1 MSSVEVLLKTQ
12 RWFIITVAVISGVLL
27 YLLGPILS
35 PFLAGALLAYLTD
48 PLADRLE
55 TVGLKRTSAVVV
67 VFVVMTTIL
76 SLFVLL
82 LVPKLSAQVQTLIKL
97 IPAIADMFESKV
109 FPAIET
115 YLGTQISFGGSESI
129 KQLITTHW
137 EQTGSIMAQV
147 ASGLTKSGLAVMGW
161 LTNLLLIPVVTFYLL
176 RDWDVMMAK
185 IGRLLPRNLEPTVTS
200 WATECDEVLAAFI
213 KGQLLVM
220 LMLGAIYAL
229 GLWAIGVDLALL
241 IGLIA
246 GLASIVPYMGTI
258 VGIAVAAIAAYIQF
272 NEPSILLWVALVF
285 GIGQMLEGMVLTPLL
300 VGDKIG
306 LHPVAVIFAIMA
318 GGQLF
323 GFVGVLIALPVAAV
337 IMVFLRHLHDGYKN
351 SHLYGSETP
360 RPIAE
365 DEPSDTQEFETDEQ
379 R

>member
-12 RWFIITVAVISGVLL
+12 QWFIITVAVISGVLL

-55 TVGLKRTSAVVV
+55 AVGLKRTSAVVV

-115 YLGTQISFGGSESI
+115 YFGTQISFGGSESI

-365 DEPSDTQEFETDEQ
+365 DESSDTQEFETDEQ